1 MARIVEGV
9 LVFMQGYNRAEDQ
22 GLEARPGVYIG
33 MIFEFFNNTVRH
45 PWFRTAPTV
54 QPAEL
59 IKFPGSLGH
68 PLAA

>member
-9 LVFMQGYNRAEDQ
+9 LVFMQEYSRAEDHRWK
-22 GLEARPGVYIG
+22 LASGVYIG
-33 MIFEFFNNTVRH
+33 MIFEFFNKTARYL
-45 PWFRTAPTV
+45 WFRTAPTV